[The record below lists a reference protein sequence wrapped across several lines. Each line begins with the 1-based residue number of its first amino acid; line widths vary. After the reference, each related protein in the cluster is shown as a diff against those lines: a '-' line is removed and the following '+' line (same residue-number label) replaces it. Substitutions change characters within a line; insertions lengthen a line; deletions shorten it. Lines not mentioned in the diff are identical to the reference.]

1 MQDMQDM
8 LRRLNQSG
16 KRLSKGHRKIAEYIV
31 EHYDKAVFMTASKL
45 GEKVGVSES
54 TVVRFASAM
63 GYEGYPQLQRALQE
77 LVRHWLTAVQRF
89 EMATDIDQ
97 SEVLRTVLHAD
108 MQNIRTT
115 TEEINTQA
123 FDEVVDKIIAARNIY
138 VMGLRS
144 AAPIAQ
150 FLAYYLNFIFDN
162 VRIVS
167 EASGDVFEQI
177 SRINESDLL
186 FGISFPRY
194 STRTIEAMSF
204 AKARGSQVVGLTDGP
219 MSPVYATSTVCLTAR
234 TDMASFVDSMAAPL
248 SVINALIV
256 ALGLRSAAPIA
267 QFLAYY
273 LNFIFDNVRIVSEAS
288 GDVFEQISRIN
299 ESDLLFGI
307 SFPRY
312 STRTLEAMS
321 FARARG
327 AQVVGLTD
335 GPMSP
340 IYATS
345 TVCLTARTD
354 MASFVDSMAAP
365 LSVINALIVALAL
378 RRKDELSEHFRL
390 MEGIWDEYRVYV
402 GKDRV

>member
-8 LRRLNQSG
+8 MRRLNQSG

-45 GEKVGVSES
+45 GEKVGVSE
-54 TVVRFASAM
+54 
-63 GYEGYPQLQRALQE
+63 YPQLQRALQE

-115 TEEINTQA
+115 TEEIDTAA
-123 FDEVVDKIIAARNIY
+123 FDEVVDKIIGARNIY

-150 FLAYYLNFIFDN
+150 FLANYLNFIFDN
-162 VRIVS
+162 VRVVS

-194 STRTIEAMSF
+194 STRTLEAMSF
-204 AKARGSQVVGLTDGP
+204 AKARGAQVIGLTDGP

-256 ALGLRSAAPIA
+256 ALGMRKQQEVSD
-267 QFLAYY
+267 
-273 LNFIFDNVRIVSEAS
+273 IFNK
-288 GDVFEQISRIN
+288 
-299 ESDLLFGI
+299 
-307 SFPRY
+307 
-312 STRTLEAMS
+312 LE
-321 FARARG
+321 
-327 AQVVGLTD
+327 T
-335 GPMSP
+335 
-340 IYATS
+340 
-345 TVCLTARTD
+345 
-354 MASFVDSMAAP
+354 
-365 LSVINALIVALAL
+365 
-378 RRKDELSEHFRL
+378 
-390 MEGIWDEYRVYV
+390 IWDEYQVYE
-402 GKDRV
+402 KLDNE